1 LAGST
6 AWRESRNLRIAAQFR
21 AGRDGGER
29 AADTVGAGS
38 ESFTCDGRKTNR
50 GWERGVS
57 GLRGKGQMTLGEA
70 FGARVTKATKEE
82 RRDKDELKEGIKE
95 QQETGEEKSE
105 TRQKQIFQGLCFYI
119 NGSTAPLISDHK
131 LKHLLVERGAKMS
144 IALGRRSVTHVIL
157 GTANERGGAGGGLAG
172 GKIQKEIA
180 RVGGKGVKFVGV
192 EWLVLSSMPTSRHI
206 FYNDLADINIFRVVE
221 SIKADKRLPETRFAK
236 LKLAP
241 KGQNSVLNTFK
252 PEFKT
257 EERNTSDLGNG

>member
-1 LAGST
+1 
-6 AWRESRNLRIAAQFR
+6 
-21 AGRDGGER
+21 
-29 AADTVGAGS
+29 
-38 ESFTCDGRKTNR
+38 
-50 GWERGVS
+50 
-57 GLRGKGQMTLGEA
+57 MTLGEV

-82 RRDKDELKEGIKE
+82 RRDKDGLKEGIKE
-95 QQETGEEKSE
+95 RREMGEEKSE
-105 TRQKQIFQGLCFYI
+105 TQQKQIFRGLCFYI

-192 EWLVLSSMPTSRHI
+192 EW
-206 FYNDLADINIFRVVE
+206 VVE

-252 PEFKT
+252 PEFRT

>member
-1 LAGST
+1 MPPHAPAPAPPVSSNHSTNSKPNPAKPVTAAQPARTFFDAWNSSATGHQVADYCLTGSK
-6 AWRESRNLRIAAQFR
+6 AWRESRNLKLAAQFR
-21 AGRDGGER
+21 AGHDGGER
-29 AADTVGAGS
+29 VTDTVGPGS
-38 ESFTCDGRKTNR
+38 GSLRGGHKTNG

-82 RRDKDELKEGIKE
+82 RRCEDELKEGIKE
-95 QQETGEEKSE
+95 QQEAGGEKSE
-105 TRQKQIFQGLCFYI
+105 IQQRQIFQGLCFYI

-192 EWLVLSSMPTSRHI
+192 EW
-206 FYNDLADINIFRVVE
+206 
-221 SIKADKRLPETRFAK
+221 
-236 LKLAP
+236 
-241 KGQNSVLNTFK
+241 
-252 PEFKT
+252 
-257 EERNTSDLGNG
+257 